1 MQYPSRCDLL
11 PHTTHSLPSSIFE
24 HSTQY
29 ELPLR
34 LLPGNRSLHTL
45 QVVEYPLLRDQ
56 PCSWFNGRIVWLK
69 RGEIKA
75 RGGAPM
81 ADSNGGDFRK
91 QLSFDILKPL

>member
-1 MQYPSRCDLL
+1 MRSPSRCDPL
-11 PHTTHSLPSSIFE
+11 PHTTHSLPSYIFE
-24 HSTQY
+24 HATQH
-29 ELPLR
+29 ELPLS
-34 LLPGNRSLHTL
+34 LLTGNRSLHTL
-45 QVVEYPLLRDQ
+45 QVVEYPLLRET
-56 PCSWFNGRIVWLK
+56 PYSCFNGRIVWLK